1 MAHPVVRGGIVTDPD
16 ISTVNGTMSY
26 KPTPKEI
33 SELRGRTGAGIGD
46 CKGALEETGGD
57 LQKAGELLRK
67 KGIAK
72 AEKRA
77 GRSASQGLVV
87 IELAADGKSGG
98 MIELNCET
106 DFVAK
111 TDDFIGLAKDLAKH
125 VAAKA
130 PVGVKAGS
138 IDDQPFR
145 GKTVAEAVKEV
156 SGKTGEAMTLNK
168 YARFTQPA
176 GVVASYLHH
185 NGQVGVL
192 VDVEGPPG
200 EVLTNLAKDV
210 ALHVA
215 SADPIGVSDADIPTD
230 LIERER
236 RIAEEQVAAEGKPE
250 AIRGKIVDGKVKKF
264 VAERVL
270 LSQPFVKDESQAVGD
285 LVKAAA
291 KAAGGAVAV
300 KRFARFKVGEA

>member
-1 MAHPVVRGGIVTDPD
+1 
-16 ISTVNGTMSY
+16 MSY

-33 SELRGRTGAGIGD
+33 SELRSRTGAGIGD
-46 CKGALEETGGD
+46 CKAALEETAGD
-57 LQKAGELLRK
+57 MEKASELLRK

-77 GRSASQGLVV
+77 GRSAQQGLIV

-111 TDDFIGLAKDLAKH
+111 TDDFLALARDLATH
-125 VAAKA
+125 VAAQA
-130 PVGVKAGS
+130 PVGIKAGS
-138 IDDQPFR
+138 VDDQAFR
-145 GKTVAEAVKEV
+145 GKTVAVAVKEV
-156 SGKTGEAMTLNK
+156 SGKTGEAMTFAR
-168 YARFTQPA
+168 YARFVQPA

-192 VDVEGPPG
+192 VDIQGPAG
-200 EVLTNLAKDV
+200 DALNAVAKDV

-215 SADPIGVSDADIPTD
+215 SADPLGVSDADIPAE
-230 LIERER
+230 LIDRER

-250 AIRGKIVDGKVKKF
+250 NIRAKIVDGKIRKF

-270 LSQPFVKDESQAVGD
+270 VSQPFVKDEAQTVGD
-285 LVKAAA
+285 LLKAAA
-291 KAAGGAVAV
+291 KQAGGEITV
-300 KRFARFKVGEA
+300 KAFARFKVGEA